1 MLPSPRSL
9 LTSLLGSILI
19 LCLLS
24 LSASAQVPHDMAY
37 QGVLTDAVGA
47 PLTGPVDLVFS
58 IYDLPSDGSPL
69 YTETHEGVVID
80 SFDGSFLVQL
90 GQGTTDP
97 NSTSAFD
104 SSLFK
109 NGPNRYLEVQVGLGV
124 DGEVLTPRQIIG
136 AVPYAL
142 VAEDV
147 VTDPATSTVGALI
160 AAAQSSADAAQAAAD
175 AGVAGPVG
183 PQGDPGPTGDQGP
196 IGLTGADGAQGPA
209 GANGTNGAQGIQ
221 GEAGPT
227 GPQGIQGEAGPTGP
241 QGPHDRPGNNN
252 TTVGVN
258 ALLNNTTGFSNTA
271 SGVSALRSN
280 TEGRNNTAIGYEALK
295 VNITGIDNIAMGRGA
310 LIANT
315 SGRAN
320 AALGNSA
327 LIKNTTGI
335 RNTAVGVDGLR
346 DNTIGGNNIAL
357 GHLAGSNIRC
367 TPVDPDNPTSDEI
380 NACSRNIMIGNVG
393 VATDART
400 IRIGRAGFGANDHTA
415 THLAGNITVNGNPVI
430 SSTGEWVGNTAGL
443 QGPAG
448 ADGADGAQGP
458 VGPAGANGLN
468 GADGAPAPTAEIENL
483 TAQLALL
490 QQQLTAQSTY
500 FTTNFCGDQT
510 IQPGIETCDDGNTS
524 DGDGCSA
531 TCQIEFRFQAC
542 ENGLTVEDTHTGLLW
557 EKKDDTGG
565 LHGVNRT
572 FTWSTTNTGSSPFD
586 GTALT
591 TFLDG
596 LNGSSFAGWADWR
609 LPDIQEFQTIMRG
622 PAVTRRLI
630 TLGGF
635 VIEPE
640 TGLNTTGQQVTCGT
654 SPCVDNDFA
663 EVAGPTASAFY
674 WSSRESGVT
683 GQKFAVHAANFAV
696 SVSGIQ
702 SIFKDFPFNARAVRT
717 GSCSQ

>member
-37 QGVLTDAVGA
+37 QGILTDAVGA
-47 PLTGPVDLVFS
+47 PLTGPVDLVLS

-109 NGPNRYLEVQVGLGV
+109 NGPNRYLEVQVGLV

-183 PQGDPGPTGDQGP
+183 PQGDQGEPGPTGEQGP
-196 IGLTGADGAQGPA
+196 IGLVGLAGADGAQGLA
-209 GANGTNGAQGIQ
+209 GANGTNGA
-221 GEAGPT
+221 
-227 GPQGIQGEAGPTGP
+227 QGIQGEAGPTGP

-252 TTVGVN
+252 TTVGVD

-271 SGVSALRSN
+271 SGVSALQNN
-280 TEGRNNTAIGYEALK
+280 TEGKNNTAIGYEALK
-295 VNITGIDNIAMGRGA
+295 VNLTGFDNIAMGRGA
-310 LIANT
+310 LVANT

-327 LIKNTTGI
+327 LIKNTTGVQNI
-335 RNTAVGVDGLR
+335 AVGVGGLR

-357 GHLAGSNIRC
+357 GYLAGSNILC
-367 TPVDPDNPTSDEI
+367 TPVDPDNPTSNEI
-380 NACSRNIMIGNVG
+380 KACSRNIMIGNEG
-393 VATDART
+393 VAGDSKT

-415 THLAGNITVNGNPVI
+415 THLAGAITVNGNPVI
-430 SSTGEWVGNTAGL
+430 NAAGEWVGALPVNAG
-443 QGPAG
+443 PPG
-448 ADGADGAQGP
+448 ADGTNGTDGTDGT
-458 VGPAGANGLN
+458 NGLDGSPGTNGTN
-468 GADGAPAPTAEIENL
+468 GADNTAELSTLAAEFAAL
-483 TAQLALL
+483 PAQFAALEVL
-490 QQQLTAQSTY
+490 VNEALV
-500 FTTNFCGDQT
+500 NGVL
-510 IQPGIETCDDGNTS
+510 ITS
-524 DGDGCSA
+524 DNAAVCTTAGGTYDPGTDSCFVDITTDNVEAAAVAVAVAGSA
-531 TCQIEFRFQAC
+531 ACTQAGGTWDAGASTC
-542 ENGLTVEDTHTGLLW
+542 
-557 EKKDDTGG
+557 
-565 LHGVNRT
+565 
-572 FTWSTTNTGSSPFD
+572 
-586 GTALT
+586 TAAYNC
-591 TFLDG
+591 F
-596 LNGSSFAGWADWR
+596 
-609 LPDIQEFQTIMRG
+609 
-622 PAVTRRLI
+622 
-630 TLGGF
+630 LGGF
-635 VIEPE
+635 CASAAHFLPPGAAFEFTNIYE
-640 TGLNTTGQQVTCGT
+640 GQYNQ
-654 SPCVDNDFA
+654 SPFTRIVPGICAVNPKNEFEWDLGIA
-663 EVAGPTASAFY
+663 QAHASTKAISSPARAGPPDFFGVYSDNTLTYFLAT
-674 WSSRESGVT
+674 WSDTLS
-683 GQKFAVHAANFAV
+683 KM
-696 SVSGIQ
+696 
-702 SIFKDFPFNARAVRT
+702 
-717 GSCSQ
+717 CSS